1 METLLKTFLIDGIVF
16 CFLILFILL
25 CSVIANSMGKKKG
38 KKTISLGKVLKKY
51 IVPLIPLFAVVFI
64 VHLVLAYGQLFLS
77 EPDSV
82 LYAGNQPLLRFIVT
96 SLKTILPFIVPFV
109 LPVLIVLAVIILGYG
124 IIGALSKLSEEEVRS
139 SALNQEYRFSFR
151 NFFFYFIHSAE
162 RVTGKIVEYL
172 PKICV
177 TVAVFIAVNFIFV
190 GITKFGETFEN
201 LQKIKELKIVV
212 KNLSR
217 SDAVAKITLMN
228 KVGKEKNYKI
238 EMLALDGSVLSE
250 ETVTLVGDEIAVDFI
265 NINFDYSEI
274 KDGEQTN
281 LAFPYRVYS
290 EYLAPNDGIELHCV
304 FNGEKVPV
312 MYSFQREDIYGISES
327 DFHKR
332 LGELFEII
340 QNEEQSRLMGIRSTV
355 GNVPHFVMSVD
366 EEIIINVEG
375 TGGLSISRQKPL

>member
-1 METLLKTFLIDGIVF
+1 METLLKILLVDGIIF
-16 CFLILFILL
+16 CFLIFFILL
-25 CSVIANSMGKKKG
+25 CSVVVNGMGKKKG

-51 IVPLIPLFAVVFI
+51 IVPLIPLFAVVFV
-64 VHLVLAYGQLFLS
+64 VHLLIAYGHLFLS
-77 EPDSV
+77 EPDSA
-82 LYAGNQPLLRFIVT
+82 LYADNQPLLRFIVA

-109 LPVLIVLAVIILGYG
+109 LPVIIVLAVIIVGYG
-124 IIGALSKLSEEEVRS
+124 IIGALSKLSEEEIRS

-151 NFFFYFIHSAE
+151 SFFFYFIHSAE
-162 RVTGKIVEYL
+162 RVTGKIAEYL

-177 TVAVFIAVNFIFV
+177 TVAVFIAVNFVFV
-190 GITKFGETFEN
+190 EISKLGKVFEN

-217 SDAVAKITLMN
+217 SDSVAKITLMN
-228 KVGKEKNYKI
+228 KVGMERTYKI
-238 EMLALDGSVLSE
+238 EILALDGSVLSE
-250 ETVTLVGDEIAVDFI
+250 EIVTLTGNEIAVDFI
-265 NINFDYSEI
+265 NINFEYSEI
-274 KDGEQTN
+274 KDGDQTN

-290 EYLAPNDGIELHCV
+290 EYLAPSDGIELHCV

-332 LGELFEII
+332 LGELFDII

-355 GNVPHFVMSVD
+355 GNVPHFVMSVG

>member
-1 METLLKTFLIDGIVF
+1 MERD
-16 CFLILFILL
+16 
-25 CSVIANSMGKKKG
+25 
-38 KKTISLGKVLKKY
+38 
-51 IVPLIPLFAVVFI
+51 
-64 VHLVLAYGQLFLS
+64 
-77 EPDSV
+77 
-82 LYAGNQPLLRFIVT
+82 
-96 SLKTILPFIVPFV
+96 
-109 LPVLIVLAVIILGYG
+109 
-124 IIGALSKLSEEEVRS
+124 
-139 SALNQEYRFSFR
+139 
-151 NFFFYFIHSAE
+151 
-162 RVTGKIVEYL
+162 
-172 PKICV
+172 
-177 TVAVFIAVNFIFV
+177 
-190 GITKFGETFEN
+190 
-201 LQKIKELKIVV
+201 
-212 KNLSR
+212 
-217 SDAVAKITLMN
+217 

-340 QNEEQSRLMGIRSTV
+340 QNEEQSRLMSIRSTV
-355 GNVPHFVMSVD
+355 GNVPHFVMSVG

-375 TGGLSISRQKPL
+375 TGGFSISRQKPL